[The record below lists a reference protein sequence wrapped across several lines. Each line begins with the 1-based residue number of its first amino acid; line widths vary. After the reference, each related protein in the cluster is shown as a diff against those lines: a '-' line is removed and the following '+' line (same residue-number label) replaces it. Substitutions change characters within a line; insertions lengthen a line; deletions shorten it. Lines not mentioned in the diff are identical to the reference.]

1 MKKIFILLSIGL
13 SMQYLT
19 AQTVA
24 DAVRYSA
31 QNITGTARY
40 RGAGGAFGALGGDIS
55 AINNNPA
62 GSAIF
67 NNSTV
72 ALTLS
77 SGAYDNQT
85 YYSDG
90 ITANKD
96 SDIDLNQFGGVFI
109 SNGIGKIRKFAFGFN
124 YDRTNDFDN
133 AYIASGISD
142 NSIADYFLGY
152 AQGTPLDLLE
162 LQPGETNADLYQ
174 FLGENESFGT
184 QQAFLGYQGYLIDP
198 VSSDLDNTDYVS
210 AQNGNSF
217 DQEYQYTTRGN
228 NSKFTFN
235 AAGQF
240 SENLYLGLNL
250 NAHTFNFTRNTVF
263 FEDTDNIN
271 NAVSSLRFDN
281 EYRAYGSGV
290 SAQIGGIY
298 HVSPSL
304 RVGATYDTPTY
315 FTISEETE
323 QYLATSGINDE
334 VTLNPNVVNIYEDYN
349 LRTPGKATGSIAY
362 IFGNS
367 GFLSFDYS
375 YQDYASMKYSPDEDS
390 FFQQMNNQINSQLK
404 AVSSYKLG
412 GEFLAGDWSFRGGY
426 RFIESPYKNEETL
439 GSTTGYSLGLGYI
452 LGNARID
459 IAYDWAKQEQ
469 NPALY
474 EGAFTNTAFI
484 DNINTNILATVTF
497 QL

>member
-1 MKKIFILLSIGL
+1 
-13 SMQYLT
+13 MQYLT

-24 DAVRYSA
+24 DAVRYSS

-40 RGAGGAFGALGGDIS
+40 RGAGGAFGALGGDVS
-55 AINNNPA
+55 AINSNPA

-85 YYSDG
+85 YYNDG
-90 ITANKD
+90 ITANKN
-96 SDIDLNQFGGVFI
+96 SDIDLNQFGGVFV
-109 SNGIGKIRKFAFGFN
+109 SQGVGKIRKFTFGFN
-124 YDRTNDFDN
+124 YDRTYDFDN
-133 AYIASGISD
+133 AFIASGTSS
-142 NSIADYFLGY
+142 NSIADYFLGN

-162 LQPGETNADLYQ
+162 LQSGETNADLYQ

-198 VSSDLDNTDYVS
+198 ASTDLDNTDYLS

-217 DQEYQYTTRGN
+217 NQEYQYTTAGN

-250 NAHTFNFTRNTVF
+250 NAHTFNFTRNTIL
-263 FEDTDNIN
+263 FEDNDGTDN
-271 NAVSSLRFDN
+271 AVNSLRFDN
-281 EYRAYGSGV
+281 DYRAFGSGV
-290 SAQIGGIY
+290 SAQLGGIY
-298 HVSPSL
+298 HISSSL

-323 QYLATSGINDE
+323 QYLATSGTNGE
-334 VTLNPNVVNIYEDYN
+334 VILNPNIINIYEDYN

-362 IFGNS
+362 IFGSS

-375 YQDYASMKYSPDEDS
+375 YQDYSSIKYSPDNDS
-390 FFQQMNNQINSQLK
+390 FFQQMNTQINNQLK
-404 AVSSYKLG
+404 AASSYKIG
-412 GEFLAGDWSFRGGY
+412 GEFLAEEWSFRGGY

-439 GSTTGYSLGLGYI
+439 GDTTGYSLGIGYTF
-452 LGNARID
+452 GNARID

-474 EGAFTNTAFI
+474 DGAFTNTAFI